1 MTRSINGQKLDKV
14 QKLANWFGFFLAF
27 PVLDVLGNS
36 ISFYFFLAIIYQQPS
51 FWSHRFAGRSLF
63 TAFLTVVFFSIV
75 LAPYAEM
82 PRHPGIVSVL
92 LTLVRYVYWVLV
104 ALFFVTYGR
113 ILNLI
118 EIGRM
123 FFLGTLLLLFGF
135 FLLPI
140 SLDLG
145 VISFN
150 LRPARNTLVFNLLAA
165 TPLSLLYLIQRKNK
179 TTVIIYFLLF
189 IATMLISRG
198 RAGPIILVLEFLLI
212 LLILFPGLTIL
223 SRFVLISLFTVFLF
237 FGFDYDKMLN
247 NLSNQVSAI
256 NPRLG
261 RLLSE
266 DRDATLGFD
275 KSWLLRQLMIDK
287 AIEITREHPITGIG
301 VGNFVSYDS
310 KLPTLTSYVRLLGRS
325 MDYYNSRSAHNSY
338 LQVLSET
345 GLLGIFFFAIILIR
359 PILYFLRILLS
370 SSLRWKHLPLISL
383 VGISI
388 HFFVISSLTG
398 AISWLVLGLAWSALP
413 QKQKI

>member
-1 MTRSINGQKLDKV
+1 M
-14 QKLANWFGFFLAF
+14 
-27 PVLDVLGNS
+27 
-36 ISFYFFLAIIYQQPS
+36 
-51 FWSHRFAGRSLF
+51 
-63 TAFLTVVFFSIV
+63 

-104 ALFFVTYGR
+104 ALFFATYGR

-123 FFLGTLLLLFGF
+123 FFIGTLLLLFGF

-165 TPLSLLYLIQRKNK
+165 TPLSLMYLIQRKSK
-179 TTVIIYFLLF
+179 TTVILYVLLF

-223 SRFVLISLFTVFLF
+223 SRIALISLFTVFLF
-237 FGFDYDKMLN
+237 FGFVYDKMLN
-247 NLSNQVSAI
+247 SLSDQVSAI

-275 KSWLLRQLMIDK
+275 KSWLLRQLMVDK

-345 GLLGIFFFAIILIR
+345 GLLGIFFFTIILIR
-359 PILYFLRILLS
+359 PILYFLRILIS

-383 VGISI
+383 AGISI

-398 AISWLVLGLAWSALP
+398 AISWLVLGLAWSTLP
-413 QKQKI
+413 LKQKI